1 MRTLG
6 VCLAL
11 VFFATPLHAE
21 LTPNDVRIIRDL
33 IREENAVLETRLREY
48 ADLKFEILDTKF
60 TTKLTELDT
69 KFTTKLTELDTKFT
83 TEFKRVDNRFESV
96 EKRQNF
102 IMILVTGLIAL
113 IVLAVGIPQILLLFK
128 QKGQDTLAE
137 EVKTLREQL
146 EALRESVELFTQ
158 TRAAK

>member
-11 VFFATPLHAE
+11 VIFATPLRAE

-48 ADLKFEILDTKF
+48 ADLKFEI
-60 TTKLTELDT
+60 LDT

-113 IVLAVGIPQILLLFK
+113 IVLAVGIPQIMLLFK

-137 EVKTLREQL
+137 
-146 EALRESVELFTQ
+146 
-158 TRAAK
+158 

>member
-11 VFFATPLHAE
+11 VFFAMPLRAE

-60 TTKLTELDT
+60 TTKM
-69 KFTTKLTELDTKFT
+69 TELDTKFT

-137 EVKTLREQL
+137 
-146 EALRESVELFTQ
+146 
-158 TRAAK
+158 

>member
-11 VFFATPLHAE
+11 VFFAMPLRAE

-48 ADLKFEILDTKF
+48 ADLKFETLDTKF
-60 TTKLTELDT
+60 TTKLTT
-69 KFTTKLTELDTKFT
+69 KMTELDTKFT

-137 EVKTLREQL
+137 
-146 EALRESVELFTQ
+146 
-158 TRAAK
+158 

>member
-11 VFFATPLHAE
+11 VIFATPLRAE

-33 IREENAVLETRLREY
+33 IREENAALETRLREY
-48 ADLKFEILDTKF
+48 ADLKFEI
-60 TTKLTELDT
+60 
-69 KFTTKLTELDTKFT
+69 LDTKFT

-146 EALRESVELFTQ
+146 EALRESVELLTQ